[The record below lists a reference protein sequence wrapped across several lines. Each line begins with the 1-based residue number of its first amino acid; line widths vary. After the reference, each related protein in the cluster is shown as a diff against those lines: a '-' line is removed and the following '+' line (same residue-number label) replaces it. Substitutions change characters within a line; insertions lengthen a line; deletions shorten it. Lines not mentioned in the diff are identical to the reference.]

1 MTHPPITSIPELASW
16 AESLKQIASQPLA
29 FCPDFPQIAKRF
41 EGWWAHDVIDR
52 PIFMAQANPNPARPI
67 NRRLDLLFTPDKWF
81 DAKRADLK
89 QLHRVGDA
97 LPHIRV
103 DFGPV
108 LLGGMLGGKIE
119 FGADTTWTHAFIDD
133 DWSNA
138 PDWVLRD
145 ENKLWQHLQKLLNLV
160 SKDAAG
166 RYLVC
171 MPDLGGSADVMLN
184 LRGSQPLCMDAIEQP
199 DRVREAID
207 AIYPAWRRAFMEL
220 YRVPHAHGAGVIH
233 WLQLWS
239 QRPYMIPACDF
250 NFMIGSKEFESMCLP
265 DIARQAATVGRAVF
279 HLDGPGAARHI
290 DVLLEAP
297 DIHAIQFT
305 PGEGTPSALAWVE
318 MFRKIQKKGRSVLVI
333 CPANEM
339 LPLCEELRPEGL
351 AFMITESL
359 TPEALDDLFEQFNRR
374 YDQPITS
381 RP

>member
-1 MTHPPITSIPELASW
+1 MIHPPITPIPELTSW
-16 AESLKQIASQPLA
+16 AASHQQIASRPLA
-29 FCPDFPQIAKRF
+29 FCDDFPAIARRF
-41 EGWWAHDVIDR
+41 EAWWNHAAVDR
-52 PIFMAQANPNPARPI
+52 PIFIATANANPKRPI
-67 NRRLDLLFTPDKWF
+67 NRRLDLLFSPDQWF
-81 DAKRADLK
+81 EAKLADMQ

-97 LPHIRV
+97 LPNIRV

-145 ENKLWQHLQKLLNLV
+145 ENELWQHLRTLLELV

-171 MPDLGGSADVMLN
+171 MPDLGGSADVLLN

-207 AIYPAWRRAFMEL
+207 AIYPAWHRAFTEL

-250 NFMIGSKEFESMCLP
+250 NFMIGPGEFRDLCLP

-279 HLDGPGAARHI
+279 HLDGTGAARHI
-290 DVLLEAP
+290 DALLEVP
-297 DIHAIQFT
+297 DIQAIQYT
-305 PGEGTPSALAWVE
+305 PGEGTPSVLPWIE
-318 MFRKIQKKGRSVLVI
+318 MFHKIQKKGRSVLAI
-333 CPANEM
+333 CPAKEV
-339 LPLCEELRPEGL
+339 LKLCEEVRPEGL
-351 AFMITESL
+351 AILITESL
-359 TPEALDDLFEQFNRR
+359 TPQNLDDLFETFQRR
-374 YDQPITS
+374 F
-381 RP
+381 R